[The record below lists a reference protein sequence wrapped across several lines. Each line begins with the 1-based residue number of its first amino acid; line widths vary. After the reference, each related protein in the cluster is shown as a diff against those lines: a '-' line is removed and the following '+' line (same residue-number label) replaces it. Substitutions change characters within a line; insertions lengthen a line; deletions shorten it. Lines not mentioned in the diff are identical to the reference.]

1 MNSINPTALPKKV
14 RAELLGRATSEAIA
28 SSRANFQLAVGGPP
42 PTSCRYSIGSS
53 VGEA

>member
-42 PTSCRYSIGSS
+42 SSCRYSIGSS